1 MSFSPLETTKPPKQD
16 LMSFSPLETT
26 KPPKQTN
33 KTSDLVFLPPFKLQ
47 LQQPNQADQTFNKG
61 LLYFLYFTK
70 FKT

>member
-1 MSFSPLETTKPPKQD
+1 MSFSPLHTTKPPKQD
-16 LMSFSPLETT
+16 LMSLPPLETT

-33 KTSDLVFLPPFKLQ
+33 QTSDLVFLPSFKFQ